1 MKDYFPRKQRKPFL
15 ETCRRIAVVGIDT
28 DSDSASFVATEKLL
42 GLGLEILPVISGRR
56 EFLGVNCYGS
66 VRDIPGQIDVV
77 QVYPSEKTDLREL
90 ARATAAKGV
99 GIFWLEDA
107 FADEQIRE
115 FLAGGGVQLVEH
127 ESLAIE
133 YIKHVSSPALPKTA
147 TKPGEAAATV
157 AERMT
162 RNPVTVRP
170 GDAIKEAIDKMKK
183 GRFRHLPVVADG
195 EKLIGM
201 LSDRDIRLIR
211 PSLAFVSAEDA
222 AVELWSTTVRQAAVF
237 NPVTIQPDAPLER
250 AAELMLRWEVGALPV
265 TTNGD
270 KLVGIITYSDL
281 LREFV
286 ARAK

>member
-1 MKDYFPRKQRKPFL
+1 MKDYFLRKQRKPFL

-28 DSDSASFVATEKLL
+28 DSNSASFVATEKLL
-42 GLGLEILPVISGRR
+42 GLGLEILPVIPGRR

-66 VRDIPGQIDVV
+66 LRDISGQIDVV

-90 ARATAAKGV
+90 ARETVAKGV

-107 FADEQIRE
+107 FANDEIQE
-115 FLAGGGVQLVEH
+115 LLAGGGVQLVEH
-127 ESLAIE
+127 ESLATE
-133 YIKHVSSPALPKTA
+133 YIKHVSSPVLPKTA
-147 TKPGEAAATV
+147 TKPGGAAVTV

-162 RNPVTVRP
+162 KNPVTVKP
-170 GDAIKEAIDKMKK
+170 GDALKEAIEKMKK

-201 LSDRDIRLIR
+201 ISDRDIRLIR

-222 AVELWSTTVRQAAVF
+222 AAQLWSTAVRQAAAF

-250 AAELMLRWEVGALPV
+250 AAELMLRWDVGGLPV
-265 TTNGD
+265 TAESD